1 MIELHDESPRF
12 ACLSIE
18 TTCCRFTGYTW
29 VHKWCGLAAE
39 KKLHFNFSEN
49 KAQIFALVWEVV
61 SICKLLEEE
70 RTFQEQK
77 VQEQVN
83 Q

>member
-1 MIELHDESPRF
+1 
-12 ACLSIE
+12 
-18 TTCCRFTGYTW
+18 
-29 VHKWCGLAAE
+29 LAAE
-39 KKLHFNFSEN
+39 KKLHFDFSEN
-49 KAQIFALVWEVV
+49 KAQIFALVWEIV

>member
-1 MIELHDESPRF
+1 MMNPPGLL
-12 ACLSIE
+12 ACPLE
-18 TTCCRFTGYTW
+18 TTCCRFTAYTW

-39 KKLHFNFSEN
+39 KKLQFDFSEN

-61 SICKLLEEE
+61 SIYKLLEEE

-77 VQEQVN
+77 VQEKVN

>member
-1 MIELHDESPRF
+1 LI
-12 ACLSIE
+12 
-18 TTCCRFTGYTW
+18 
-29 VHKWCGLAAE
+29 AE
-39 KKLHFNFSEN
+39 KKLHSGFSEN

-61 SICKLLEEE
+61 SICKLLAEE
-70 RTFQEQK
+70 RNFQEQK